1 MLLCSEL
8 DNENINSMLVSRF
21 CVHTKDSNYLHFTEF
36 SGTTEREKEN
46 KQKTVKLLQ
55 LAVLSVCFSVALKWR
70 VSALL

>member
-1 MLLCSEL
+1 
-8 DNENINSMLVSRF
+8 MLVSHF

-36 SGTTEREKEN
+36 SGTTERKKEN
-46 KQKTVKLLQ
+46 KKTVKLLQ